1 MRRSADTC
9 GRILNTNRLDP
20 IFPYIFMF
28 FFFFPFFL
36 FPRGL
41 SLMFLSHPASP
52 NNVFSCFSLLQDLG
66 DLMWLDKILQDT
78 RIYVISKAWL
88 WSGQERLGFLEPLM
102 QSGVVRYAE
111 SLNLG
116 IPYNHH
122 AYFAGAV
129 HQRKE
134 QLRGNRKLMLVYT
147 SIVPVLPHIAFDFA
161 SSPYRIMGSQTH
173 TGTQYHPLIVGTC
186 WH

>member
-1 MRRSADTC
+1 M
-9 GRILNTNRLDP
+9 
-20 IFPYIFMF
+20 
-28 FFFFPFFL
+28 
-36 FPRGL
+36 
-41 SLMFLSHPASP
+41 
-52 NNVFSCFSLLQDLG
+52 
-66 DLMWLDKILQDT
+66 
-78 RIYVISKAWL
+78 ISKAWL

-147 SIVPVLPHIAFDFA
+147 SIVPVLPHIAFDSA
-161 SSPYRIMGSQTH
+161 SSPYRIMGSQTR
-173 TGTQYHPLIVGTC
+173 TGTQYCIIHL
-186 WH
+186 